1 MKCGECG
8 EYFDSKVQHSNSK
21 YKWTVW
27 WCNSKFK
34 KGGRCVIPHLYQPRI
49 KELFLE
55 TLGILMEDRETVI
68 VDGSAVMDA
77 LTDCGS
83 INGETE
89 EASGEMEVV
98 AGIIQRLV
106 DENIPSE
113 T

>member
-1 MKCGECG
+1 
-8 EYFDSKVQHSNSK
+8 
-21 YKWTVW
+21 
-27 WCNSKFK
+27 
-34 KGGRCVIPHLYQPRI
+34 
-49 KELFLE
+49 
-55 TLGILMEDRETVI
+55 
-68 VDGSAVMDA
+68 MDA

-83 INGETE
+83 INGEME

>member
-1 MKCGECG
+1 MRHTTP
-8 EYFDSKVQHSNSK
+8 VPA
-21 YKWTVW
+21 T
-27 WCNSKFK
+27 
-34 KGGRCVIPHLYQPRI
+34 I

-55 TLGILMEDRETVI
+55 TLGILMEDRKTVI

>member
-1 MKCGECG
+1 MDGLV
-8 EYFDSKVQHSNSK
+8 VQFQ
-21 YKWTVW
+21 VQ
-27 WCNSKFK
+27 